1 MNHYGDEQEVKGLVG
16 LYRKIKNGFKLK
28 KLFLKG
34 KVRVWLNNRK
44 KYRRKKR
51 SRRNQYVK
59 KNNGLFGFRHKV
71 LE

>member
-1 MNHYGDEQEVKGLVG
+1 MSKQYEDEEEVKGLVG

-44 KYRRKKR
+44 K
-51 SRRNQYVK
+51 
-59 KNNGLFGFRHKV
+59 
-71 LE
+71 